1 MVRKN
6 FALTAMLY
14 FIFFLGFCSMAE
26 AQQSSKV
33 HLAIPAISPPST
45 AFAVAKEKG
54 YYREESLEVEM
65 IVIPA
70 ARAIQAL
77 IGGNVEF
84 ASVGGAALAPTLRG
98 APLRTVYSTFYRP
111 QYWVYAK
118 SDIRSIA
125 ELKGK
130 KVGVS
135 SLGSGPDF
143 LLRDLL
149 KTHGL
154 EGGREVVILP
164 MGSGV
169 QVFYAMQAGA
179 VDAAILSIPGNI
191 LAQESGF
198 RELVSFIK
206 QDQVEFHGSIVL
218 RAPLLESSPILV
230 EKFIR
235 GTLKGLL
242 HLRSNRTGTVS
253 ILGRFMKIKE
263 DRAAHIYDLILPGA
277 TQDGTISE
285 EFQKKSIEHIV
296 NRLELKQVPPLEKI
310 YDYSLT
316 RRLHR
321 ELTSKGWKP

>member
-1 MVRKN
+1 MFQRS
-6 FALTAMLY
+6 FGFPAILC
-14 FIFFLGFCSMAE
+14 FIFFLGFCSMGE
-26 AQQSSKV
+26 GQQSSKV
-33 HLAIPAISPPST
+33 HLAIPAISPPSI
-45 AFAVAKEKG
+45 AFAIAKERG

-65 IVIPA
+65 IVMPA
-70 ARAIQAL
+70 ARAVQAL

-84 ASVGGAALAPTLRG
+84 ASVGGAALPPTLRG

-125 ELKGK
+125 DLKGK

-143 LLRDLL
+143 LLRELL

-169 QVFYAMQAGA
+169 QVFYAMQAGSI
-179 VDAAILSIPGNI
+179 DAAILSIPGNI
-191 LAQESGF
+191 MAQESGF
-198 RELVSFIK
+198 RELASFIK

-218 RAPLLESSPILV
+218 RAPQLESSPILV
-230 EKFIR
+230 EKFLR

-242 HLRSNRTGTVS
+242 YLRSNRSGTVS
-253 ILGRFMKIKE
+253 ILERFMKIKE
-263 DRAAHIYDLILPGA
+263 DRAAHIYDLILPGV
-277 TQDGTISE
+277 TQDGTVDE
-285 EFQKKSIEHIV
+285 EFQKKAIEHIV
-296 NRLELKQVPPLEKI
+296 NRIELKDVPPLEKI

-316 RRLHR
+316 RRLNR
-321 ELTSKGWKP
+321 ELTAKGWKP